1 MYFPYLRG
9 KQFELIALREMS
21 DFLSKNRKKISPII
35 EPVKNS
41 TTFKRTLSAF
51 KSINLNFSVVIN
63 PRVGDLQHSTSD
75 ILSILHQ
82 ELSGYDNYQIA
93 IILDGKE
100 NKKNIISAIKKQTGL
115 AGGIT
120 LIHQVNYDDI
130 DEVVEEYN
138 QILPVIYNVVYF
150 SKTSRRY
157 HRNFNR
163 RTVVGLDDYFSL
175 QAKNAD
181 YKSVDESGFS
191 EEHLYYKDDGFV
203 GFADFLTIGD
213 NYSDGGFLPYAIA
226 IHISYP
232 DATDKVKVKH
242 FVSDSNDDAS
252 DIAGKFEEALSQ
264 LVKWCKSNGVSSKA
278 INEFKLLEQSG
289 HFPGLGSIKKLSI
302 MNHIEQILNL
312 I

>member
-63 PRVGDLQHSTSD
+63 PRVGDLQHNTSD

-100 NKKNIISAIKKQTGL
+100 NKKNIISAIKKHSGL

-138 QILPVIYNVVYF
+138 QILPIRYNVVYF

-163 RTVVGLDDYFSL
+163 KTIVGLDDYFSL

>member
-264 LVKWCKSNGVSSKA
+264 LVKWCTSNGVSSKA